1 MAVMRTAPPNHAL
14 DAALERVGDRWTLR
28 LVEALLD
35 SPRKFGELAV
45 AVNGIAPNIL
55 TDRLRR
61 LERHG
66 IVIAEPYTH
75 RPVRHVYRLT
85 ADGQELAGVLRLL
98 AAWGTGGGERADPL
112 RHAACGTP
120 LEARWFC
127 PTCARVLDDEEAPE
141 LAWL

>member
-1 MAVMRTAPPNHAL
+1 MATPPATHAL

-28 LVEALLD
+28 LVEALLE
-35 SPRKFGELAV
+35 SPRRFGELAE
-45 AVNGIAPNIL
+45 AVDGIAPNIL

-66 IVIAEPYTH
+66 IVIAEPYMR
-75 RPVRHVYRLT
+75 RPIRHVYRLT
-85 ADGQELAGVLRLL
+85 ADGEELAGVLRLL
-98 AAWGTGGGERADPL
+98 ASWASGGGERAEPL

-127 PTCARVLDDEEAPE
+127 PTCARVLADEEASE
-141 LAWL
+141 LSWL

>member
-1 MAVMRTAPPNHAL
+1 VTAQSQPHAL

-28 LVEALLD
+28 LVEALLE

-45 AVNGIAPNIL
+45 AVDGIAPNIL

-66 IVIAEPYTH
+66 IVIAEPYMR

-85 ADGQELAGVLRLL
+85 ADGEELAGVLRLL
-98 AAWGTGGGERADPL
+98 AAWASGGADRAEPL

-127 PTCARVLDDEEAPE
+127 PTCARVLADQEASE
-141 LAWL
+141 LSWL